1 MPTDP
6 SIPANTRDDRPGPE
20 DDGTA
25 LWVGPRRADRR
36 LVLLHGWGA
45 DADDLL
51 DLGEALLGGDPAGI
65 GLSVVALRAPL
76 PHPGG
81 SGRQWYDL
89 QQPAWPELPEARRDL
104 RRRLLALEN
113 SVPLERTAL
122 LGFSQGAAMAIDVA
136 TGSGSDGSEPLA
148 LAALI
153 GCSGYPHPDW
163 QPQTPRTK
171 ILLTHGEQDP
181 VVPFAA
187 SQALE
192 QSLAAA
198 GGSVRRMVFSG
209 GHCIDPALMAAMR
222 EFLLSGWRDS

>member
-1 MPTDP
+1 VP
-6 SIPANTRDDRPGPE
+6 PAHLTPNHAAEEPE

-25 LWVGPRRADRR
+25 LWLGPRQADRR

-51 DLGEALLGGDPAGI
+51 DLGEALLGGAAGSSN

-76 PHPGG
+76 LHPAG

-89 QQPAWPELPEARRDL
+89 QQPEWPQLPAARKDL
-104 RRRLLALEN
+104 RLRLLQLDR
-113 SVPLERTAL
+113 SVPLGNTAI

-136 TGSGSDGSEPLA
+136 MGGGADEAEPLA

-153 GCSGYPHPDW
+153 ACSGYPHPDW
-163 QPQTPRTK
+163 LPQRPRTK

-181 VVPFAA
+181 VVPVAA
-187 SQALE
+187 SAELE
-192 QSLAAA
+192 RSLRKA
-198 GGSVRRMVFSG
+198 GGSVQRITFQG
-209 GHCIDPALMAAMR
+209 GHGIDPQLFPVLR
-222 EFLLSGWRDS
+222 EFLETGWSAG